1 MRLPLSEG
9 QPPCGNPMISEF
21 APALPQ
27 ETSAILIHRSFQE
40 FSISQD
46 LTGIT
51 DCLDA
56 IERKVGFTG
65 DAAIL
70 MLSWA
75 IAAHKSEIE
84 LIATEKGIR
93 W

>member
-1 MRLPLSEG
+1 MRLPLLEG
-9 QPPCGNPMISEF
+9 QFPCDLLMISEF
-21 APALPQ
+21 ASALPQ
-27 ETSAILIHRSFQE
+27 ETLAIHAYRSFQE

-46 LTGIT
+46 LPNLT

-56 IERKVGFTG
+56 IEQKFGFTG

-75 IAAHKSEIE
+75 IAAHKSEME
-84 LIATEKGIR
+84 MLG
-93 W
+93 